1 MTERIANTWFAVFA
15 ALLTVLLGPPLF
27 IFVVEV
33 VREPWKELGADVR
46 KLASAATVKE
56 KVLAAQR
63 AALTILIL
71 PFLVATIV
79 VAVAVVNDLAGG
91 VQ

>member
-33 VREPWKELGADVR
+33 VRELWKELGADVR